1 MGYQNSA
8 SAPLKI
14 HSGENMRNY
23 GLTLSALCAMLL
35 AAGCQTTT
43 TMPTQD
49 EAPPAKNP
57 EFAGEMSKFNSQF
70 PNDKAT
76 KYEDVSLAF
85 NNAQKFDEKG
95 NCHAKSKYP
104 VTIILLLDANGK
116 VTRTLTDVE
125 NSKAEC
131 FRNSYASVTFPRPPI
146 APYRKAI
153 QLK

>member
-1 MGYQNSA
+1 
-8 SAPLKI
+8 
-14 HSGENMRNY
+14 MRNY

-43 TMPTQD
+43 TTMPSQD